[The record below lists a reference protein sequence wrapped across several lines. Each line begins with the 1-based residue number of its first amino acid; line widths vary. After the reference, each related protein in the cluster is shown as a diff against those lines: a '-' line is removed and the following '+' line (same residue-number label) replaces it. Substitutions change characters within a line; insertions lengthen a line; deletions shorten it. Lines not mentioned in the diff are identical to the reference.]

1 MTTTTT
7 TTTTATKLTAIIG
20 ELATEFVERDEALQM
35 LMVALLA
42 RSHAF
47 VLGPPGTGKSAMV
60 RALTGR
66 IVGARYWHVL
76 MDRQLPREE
85 SFGPIDIARF
95 EATGEWVRRTG
106 DTLVDA
112 DVAFVD
118 EIGKAGPASVNP
130 YLTVMEERRFNA
142 GDGWRDLPLLSMI
155 SASNELLETELA
167 AIWDRFTIRLMVDYV
182 KEPGSFAR
190 LLTRAAATA
199 TTTPTTVTLDELR
212 TAADALVP
220 AVRIPDAII
229 STLWTLRT
237 GLARKGIV
245 PSDRRWA
252 MCVRV
257 LQAQAFLSGR
267 DTVTA
272 ADLSVLIHVLWDD
285 PAHLPAVRELVN
297 AHGDPQLRVVAEVS
311 DALDTL
317 YAQLSEQD
325 GLSREK
331 RSAWAG
337 DAQAQL
343 RKFTEALAKVDTATR
358 AGSRYAAARELLT
371 VVQTHVLVI
380 SLGMNEQAARKTA
393 ETMVA
398 S

>member
-1 MTTTTT
+1 MITTQ
-7 TTTTATKLTAIIG
+7 TTASKLTTIIS
-20 ELATEFVERDEALQM
+20 ELAGQFIERDEALHM
-35 LMVALLA
+35 LTVALLA

-47 VLGPPGTGKSAMV
+47 LLGPPGTGKSAMV
-60 RALTGR
+60 RALTAR
-66 IVGARYWHVL
+66 VVDARYWHVL

-95 EATGEWVRRTG
+95 EATGEWVRRTT

-130 YLTVMEERRFNA
+130 YLTVMEERRFNDGA
-142 GDGWRDLPLLSMI
+142 GWRDLPLISMF

-167 AIWDRFTIRLMVDYV
+167 AVWDRFTIRLTVDYV
-182 KEPGSFAR
+182 REPGSFAR
-190 LLTRAAATA
+190 LLTRAATTA
-199 TTTPTTVTLDELR
+199 TTTPTTVTLDELH
-212 TAADALVP
+212 TAADVLVP

-267 DTVTA
+267 DTVAA
-272 ADLSVLIHVLWDD
+272 ADLSVLVHVLWDD

-297 AHGDPQLRVVAEVS
+297 AHGDPQLRIIGEVA
-311 DALDTL
+311 DALDVL
-317 YAQLSEQD
+317 YGQLSEQD
-325 GLSREK
+325 GLAREK

-343 RKFTEALAKVDTATR
+343 RKFTEALAEVDAATR
-358 AGSRYAAARELLT
+358 TNSRFTAACELLMT
-371 VVQTHVLVI
+371 VQTHVLMI
-380 SLGMNEQAARKTA
+380 SLGMKEPAARKTA

-398 S
+398 L